1 MCCADVLF
9 LHQVLLAL
17 GELDLALQATELSR
31 STQLAILSEGVTLR
45 NGTAVLAY
53 EVDGFGNAL
62 FMDDGNSPSLLS
74 LPYLG
79 FISASDPL
87 YQRTRALL
95 LR

>member
-1 MCCADVLF
+1 MLTRP
-9 LHQVLLAL
+9 QVLVAL
-17 GELDLALQATELSR
+17 GELDLAMQATELSR
-31 STQLAILSEGVTLR
+31 SIQVAILNKGVVVR

-53 EVDGFGNAL
+53 EVDGFGNGL
-62 FMDDGNSPSLLS
+62 FMDDANAPSLLS

-95 LR
+95 LK